1 MGNEIMKKVKEWLKE
16 NGFVGLVALA
26 VAAVAFFLGWSALMW
41 AAIGGFC
48 GKNWEIIK
56 RLWRESKLKDKVDD
70 VVDDVKEKFQSR
82 SHHSGETDRG
92 TACHRYVSCLAFYT
106 SFYKFLVFIIN
117 IAYTEL
123 TKQEIKD
130 IVADEISNF
139 VSKELESEVK
149 SLLQKGK
156 ARDEVVDLM
165 KKALSALYK
174 YMWIRKEVWQNDI
187 K

>member
-1 MGNEIMKKVKEWLKE
+1 MPP
-16 NGFVGLVALA
+16 
-26 VAAVAFFLGWSALMW
+26 
-41 AAIGGFC
+41 
-48 GKNWEIIK
+48 
-56 RLWRESKLKDKVDD
+56 
-70 VVDDVKEKFQSR
+70 
-82 SHHSGETDRG
+82 
-92 TACHRYVSCLAFYT
+92 
-106 SFYKFLVFIIN
+106 FYKNLVFIIN

>member
-1 MGNEIMKKVKEWLKE
+1 M
-16 NGFVGLVALA
+16 
-26 VAAVAFFLGWSALMW
+26 
-41 AAIGGFC
+41 
-48 GKNWEIIK
+48 
-56 RLWRESKLKDKVDD
+56 
-70 VVDDVKEKFQSR
+70 
-82 SHHSGETDRG
+82 
-92 TACHRYVSCLAFYT
+92 SCLAFYT